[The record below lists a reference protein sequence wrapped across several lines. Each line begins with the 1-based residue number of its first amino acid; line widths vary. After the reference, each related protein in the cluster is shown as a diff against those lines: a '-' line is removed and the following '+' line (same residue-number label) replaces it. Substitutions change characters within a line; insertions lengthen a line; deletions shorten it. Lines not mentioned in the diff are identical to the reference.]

1 LKKPRVSVNV
11 TDVAKR
17 AAVSPGTVSRVL
29 NNNPNVEINLR
40 LRVMEA
46 VNQLGYVYRQRKTTQ
61 SVEVAESTEEASLE
75 ATDRNNNSKP
85 SRAKPS
91 IREVTFCFRAGISP
105 QYTPDVGNT
114 YFPLVLQGAE
124 MECRAS
130 GLHLRYRIIEDS
142 ADELL
147 VARAALLASKAEALL
162 LVNFVDRTL
171 VNGLLELNLPAVL
184 VDHYF
189 PDLPLDA
196 VSSDSFYGGLQVVQH
211 LIVRGHRRIAF
222 VNGLPHY
229 TVIRRFDGYREALA
243 QAGIAYNPA
252 YLLPGDLDLEAG
264 IRAADQFVEQHL
276 DCTAVFCANDNMALG
291 FIQGLAKH
299 NLRVPD
305 DISVVGFD
313 DVDVA
318 KLVAPPLTTVQAN
331 ASMLGHIAIRKLLD
345 RVAAPTLSY
354 TQTLV
359 RVALVERESVRSILP
374 TND

>member
-1 LKKPRVSVNV
+1 MKKARVSVNV
-11 TDVAKR
+11 SDVAKR

-46 VNQLGYVYRQRKTTQ
+46 VNQLGYVYRQRKTAQ
-61 SVEVAESTEEASLE
+61 SAEAAEATEEVSLD
-75 ATDRNNNSKP
+75 TNIISNGKHSKH
-85 SRAKPS
+85 KPS

-124 MECRAS
+124 MECRS
-130 GLHLRYRIIEDS
+130 NGLHLRYRIIEDS

-171 VNGLLELNLPAVL
+171 VSGLLELNLPAVL

-196 VSSDSFYGGLQVVQH
+196 VSSDSFYGALQVVQH
-211 LIVRGHRRIAF
+211 LIARGHRRIAF

-243 QAGIAYNPA
+243 QAGIAYNPT

-264 IRAADQFVEQHL
+264 VRAAEQFVHEQL

-299 NLRVPD
+299 NLRVPA

-374 TND
+374 NE